1 MTRSSSHHK
10 EADHGLIS
18 WMVRNSVT
26 PNLLMIVLMVGG
38 LIMSLRIKQEVFPEF
53 ALDIVTITVPYPG
66 ASPEEVEKGIVLAIE
81 EGVRGLDGIEE
92 VTSTAAEGVG
102 VVRAELLANTD
113 HQQAYQDIKQ
123 EVDRI
128 TTFPE
133 DAEEPQ
139 VVLDMH
145 RRSVVDVVLYG
156 DVNERTLRDLAEV
169 VRDRLL
175 QSPDITQI
183 DVFPDR
189 QYEVSIEVPQE
200 NLRRYGLTLDGI
212 AARVRQAA
220 LELPGGS
227 VKTDAGEILLRM
239 TERRDYAREFAQLPI
254 ITAADGS
261 RLYIEDIAR
270 VTDTFEETDQV
281 QTYDGKNSVSLTV
294 YRIGDQTPIGVSDAV
309 QASLADIEK
318 HLPPGVNVDI
328 NNDSSD
334 SYRQRLELLLRN
346 GFYGL
351 VLVLLTLG
359 LFLEF
364 RLAFWV
370 MMGIPISFLGAILL
384 LPLWDVSINMI
395 SMFAFIIAL
404 GIVVD
409 DAIVAGENIYEYRQR
424 GMGFARAAILGG
436 RDVAVPVAFAILTNV
451 VAFLPMAFVPGMIGK
466 VFGVIP
472 AVVITVFLISW
483 VESLIILPAHL
494 AHARKAGKSRIG
506 NALHE
511 QQQRF
516 SAAFMRF
523 VENTFPPFQ
532 LKCIRSRYVTMA
544 TGIAVFIIVI
554 GYVASGRM
562 GMTLF
567 PRTESDMAVATAVLP
582 YGSPLSKTS
591 EIRDRLTKAVD
602 DIAAENGGDTL
613 LKGVLGSIQENTVT
627 IMAYLTDPDVRPMGA
642 TEVTKLWRERVG
654 EIAGLESLKF
664 EFDRGG
670 PGSGAAVTVELAHR
684 DVNVLDRASQKLA
697 ASLALFPEVG
707 DIDDGFTP
715 GKRQLDFEMLPA
727 GRSLGLRSYDVARQ
741 LRGAF
746 YGAEALRQQRGRNEV
761 RVMVRRPKSERI
773 SEYDVEELVVRTPD
787 GNDVP
792 LNEVASI
799 KPNRAYTTIAR
810 RDGRRTVEVTA
821 DVDPVD
827 HSEQV
832 VATLKADVLPQLVR
846 DFPGLSFGFEGRQAD
861 MRDSLASLRIGFI
874 LALFGIYALLAI
886 PFGNYIQPA
895 IIMASIPFGIVGAV
909 LGHLIMG
916 YSLSVMSMMGIVA
929 LAGVVVNDALVLIVY
944 ANQRRADG
952 ATAFEAMEA
961 AGIRRFRPVI
971 LTTLTTFGGL
981 APMIFETSRQAKI
994 MIPMAISL
1002 GFGILFA
1009 TSITLLIVPS
1019 LYVIV
1024 EDIRRFFANLRGR
1037 DVTTEQRMLVPPNAT
1052 S

>member
-10 EADHGLIS
+10 DADRGLIS

-38 LIMSLRIKQEVFPEF
+38 FIVSLRIKQEVFPEF
-53 ALDIVTITVPYPG
+53 ALDMVTITVPYPG

-92 VTSTAAEGVG
+92 VMSTAAEGVG

-139 VVLDMH
+139 VVLDMN
-145 RRSVVDVVLYG
+145 RRSVVDLVLYG
-156 DVNERTLRDLAEV
+156 DVDERTLRELAEL

-175 QSPDITQI
+175 QNENITQI
-183 DVFPDR
+183 DLFPDR
-189 QYEVSIEVPQE
+189 QYEIGIEVPQE
-200 NLRRYGLTLDGI
+200 NLRRYGLTLEGI

-239 TERRDYAREFAQLPI
+239 TERRDYARQFAQLPI
-254 ITAADGS
+254 ITAPDGS
-261 RLYIEDIAR
+261 RLHLEEIAR
-270 VTDTFEETDQV
+270 VKDTFEETDLV
-281 QTYDGKNSVSLTV
+281 QSYNGKNSVSVTV

-309 QASLADIEK
+309 QDSLADIET
-318 HLPPGVNVDI
+318 HLPPGVNIDI

-334 SYRQRLELLLRN
+334 VYRQRLELLLRN
-346 GFYGL
+346 GALGL
-351 VLVLLTLG
+351 MLVLLVLG
-359 LFLEF
+359 MFLEF

-370 MMGIPISFLGAILL
+370 MMGIPISFLGAILV

-424 GMGFARAAILGG
+424 GMSFARAAILGG
-436 RDVAVPVAFAILTNV
+436 RDVAVPVAFAILTNI
-451 VAFLPMAFVPGMIGK
+451 VAFLPMAFVPGMVGK

-494 AHARKAGKSRIG
+494 AHAKKAGKSRIG
-506 NALHE
+506 SSLHK
-511 QQQRF
+511 QQQWF

-523 VENTFPPFQ
+523 VETRFSPFQ
-532 LKCIRSRYVTMA
+532 SKCIRYRYVTMA
-544 TGIAVFIIVI
+544 TGIAVFILTI

-562 GMTLF
+562 GLILF

-582 YGSPLSKTS
+582 YGSPLSRTS
-591 EIRDRLTKAVD
+591 EIRDRLARAVD
-602 DIAAENGGDTL
+602 EIVAENGGDQL
-613 LKGVLGSIQENTVT
+613 LKGVLGSIRENTVT
-627 IMAYLTDPDVRPMGA
+627 VTAYLTDPDTRPMGA

-654 EIAGLESLKF
+654 AIAGLETLKF

-684 DVNVLDRASQKLA
+684 NVDVLDQASQKLA

-761 RVMVRRPKSERI
+761 RVMVRLPKAERV
-773 SEYDVEELVVRTPD
+773 SEYDVEELLIRTPD

-799 KPNRAYTTIAR
+799 DPNRAYTTITR

-827 HSEQV
+827 RSEQV
-832 VATLKADVLPQLVR
+832 VATLKADVLPQLAG
-846 DFPGLSFGFEGRQAD
+846 DFPGLSYGFEGRQAD
-861 MRDSLASLRIGFI
+861 MRDSLGSLRVGFI

-886 PFGNYIQPA
+886 PFGDYTQPA
-895 IIMASIPFGIVGAV
+895 IIMVSIPFGIVGAV
-909 LGHLIMG
+909 MGHLIMG
-916 YSLSVMSMMGIVA
+916 YSLSIMSMMGVVA

-952 ATAFEAMEA
+952 ATVIKAMES
-961 AGIRRFRPVI
+961 AGVRRFRPVV

-981 APMIFETSRQAKI
+981 APMIFETSRQARI

-1009 TSITLLIVPS
+1009 TAITLLIVPS

-1024 EDIRRFFANLRGR
+1024 EDVKLMFARVFRRERPLPGPEVLGA
-1037 DVTTEQRMLVPPNAT
+1037 
-1052 S
+1052 